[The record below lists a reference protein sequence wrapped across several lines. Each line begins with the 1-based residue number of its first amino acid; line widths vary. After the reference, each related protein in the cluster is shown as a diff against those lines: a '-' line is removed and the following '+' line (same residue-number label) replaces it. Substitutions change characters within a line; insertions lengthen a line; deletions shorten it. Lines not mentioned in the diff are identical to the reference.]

1 MTRRA
6 VVFDIGNVLIVW
18 DRRLLYRE
26 FFDDEAELD
35 RFLTEVYTVEA
46 NERFDRGQPLR
57 EFTAALAGEFP
68 RYAREIDVL
77 NTRWIETLGPIIDGS
92 VVLARELRENGIE
105 VYALSNFADEAF
117 RLVEADEQYAFFRDF
132 DGLVISGREGV
143 VKPEAAIYQLLLD
156 RYGLH
161 GPSTVFFDDMPRN
174 VDAALACGIDGLVFE
189 SPTLA
194 RRQLVERGL
203 LPR

>member
-26 FFDDEAELD
+26 FFHDDAELD

-57 EFTAALAGEFP
+57 EFTAALSKEFP
-68 RYAREIDVL
+68 HYATEIDAL
-77 NTRWIETLGPIIDGS
+77 NTRWIETLGPIIHGS
-92 VVLARELRENGIE
+92 VQLARELRDVGVE
-105 VYALSNFADEAF
+105 VYALSNFADETF
-117 RLVEADEQYAFFRDF
+117 RLVEADEQYAFFREF
-132 DGLVISGREGV
+132 DGLVISGREGM
-143 VKPEAAIYQLLLD
+143 VKPEPEIYRLLLD
-156 RYGLH
+156 RYGLE

-174 VDAALACGIDGLVFE
+174 VDAANACGLDALVFE
-189 SPTLA
+189 SPSRA

-203 LPR
+203 LPG